1 LDVDR
6 RRFLNLA
13 GLSGAA
19 LFLAACGDEKENEGQ
34 GPIAGEKPQDAAPE
48 RPGTDVADVNVLN
61 SALDLEHLA
70 VAAYGASFDVLRG
83 ANLRAARTFRDQERQ
98 HAVRLAAAI
107 KEIGGKPNAARDR
120 YDFPRLRDEQQVLR
134 FASQLENTAIAAYID
149 ALPRL
154 NDPNI
159 RATGAAIL
167 GNEAEHLAVL
177 NQALGDRAAPAAFVT
192 GEEANR

>member
-19 LFLAACGDEKENEGQ
+19 LFLAACGDEKTNEGQ

-48 RPGTDVADVNVLN
+48 RAGSDVNDVNVLN
-61 SALDLEHLA
+61 SALDLEHQA
-70 VAAYGASFDVLRG
+70 VAAYTAAFAVLRG

-107 KEIGGKPNAARDR
+107 KAIGGRPNAARDR
-120 YDFPRLRDEQQVLR
+120 YAFPRLRDEQQVLR

-154 NDPNI
+154 NDADM

-167 GNEAEHLAVL
+167 ANEGEHLAVL
-177 NQALGDRAAPAAFVT
+177 NQALGERAAPDAFVT
-192 GEEANR
+192 GSGVSR

>member
-19 LFLAACGDEKENEGQ
+19 LFLAACGDDKTNEGQ
-34 GPIAGEKPQDAAPE
+34 GPIAGEKPQDSAPD
-48 RPGTDVADVNVLN
+48 RPGTDVNDVEVLN

-70 VAAYGASFDVLRG
+70 VAAYTASFDVLRG

-98 HAVRLAAAI
+98 HVVRLTAAI
-107 KEIGGKPNAARDR
+107 KEIGGRPNAARR
-120 YDFPRLRDEQQVLR
+120 SYDFPRLRDEDQVLL
-134 FASQLENTAIAAYID
+134 FASQLEDTAIAAYID

-154 NDPNI
+154 NDGDL
-159 RATGAAIL
+159 RATGAAIVA
-167 GNEAEHLAVL
+167 NEAQHLAVL
-177 NQALGDRAAPAAFVT
+177 NQARGLRAAPKAFVT
-192 GEEANR
+192 GQEASS